1 MKINV
6 KKRLYRSR
14 SDKRVAG
21 VCGGIAE
28 YLAID
33 PTLVR
38 ILWVLLGMAGGPGV
52 VLYVIMAA
60 VVPEEPEFVQTT
72 AEKTKNEQSLVDA
85 K

>member
-1 MKINV
+1 MSFNL

-14 SDKRVAG
+14 EERRIAG

-28 YLAID
+28 YLSVD

-38 ILWVLLGMAGGPGV
+38 IFWALFAVAGGPGV
-52 VLYVIMAA
+52 LLYVIMAA

-72 AEKTKNEQSLVDA
+72 AEKTKNERA
-85 K
+85 I